1 MMLYDSLTHIL
12 LDARDQA
19 REIRFIDGDK
29 DESTLSFAEL
39 WKHAVDLLGALQNRG
54 MMPGDELIIFTK
66 SNRKFVVAFWASVLG
81 GIVPVPVA
89 VGISDEHRLKL
100 FRILTQLQ
108 RCTLYTEPGLQQR
121 LLEFAKS
128 RGLSEVANKLEQQ
141 TVLDDDVGGEHAGE
155 VAETSPEDTA
165 FIQYSSGST
174 SDPKGVC
181 LTHYNLTTNIRAII
195 EGTGTMPAMKSSSS
209 PSPTASS

>member
-12 LDARDQA
+12 LDARHQA
-19 REIRFIDGDK
+19 REISFITGDK

-54 MMPGDELIIFTK
+54 MVPGDELVIFTK

-108 RCTLYTEPGLQQR
+108 RCTLYSEPGLQQR

-141 TVLDDDVGGEHAGE
+141 TVLDDDVGGG
-155 VAETSPEDTA
+155 
-165 FIQYSSGST
+165 
-174 SDPKGVC
+174 
-181 LTHYNLTTNIRAII
+181 
-195 EGTGTMPAMKSSSS
+195 MPAKSLRQA
-209 PSPTASS
+209 PKI